1 MKSSWAGPG
10 AMCRV
15 LLCMGCC
22 SLLFDGSGCSGSGS
36 SARPAVH
43 GEGQRPKS
51 AIAEEMAGAQAITR
65 EGVTVYCS
73 EGLGRQAECLAGLIA
88 RQLSDIRAATAFEFT
103 VKQVNVYLKSVEQ
116 VPPGYG
122 PGGEFRL
129 SKTACCMELFVE
141 PGRTSCED
149 IVGLNRIYPDIFVHE
164 LVEWS
169 LIKGSPSPRL
179 LLDHRRR
186 TFWGRTRDEFHY
198 TRWFREGFAC
208 YAGVLACKAT
218 VVGDG
223 SGGGQIL
230 SEVLQ
235 RKLDEQNPFTALANV
250 GRAIFVWHQY
260 QDHAGYPVGRAPPD
274 AYSTEN
280 NHYDAAL
287 GLFLLIEQRYGQ
299 SAIREMI
306 QKVNKLENGTG
317 EDVKRIVS
325 QVLGTD
331 IVEFV
336 EAFRFPKTGLEMV
349 AVYPPY
355 PLPGFT
361 IKEGLWVKGVGVDSP
376 AQRAGIRTGD
386 VVVSLDS
393 DRTVTNFAFE
403 LALYRR
409 MHQESAKIG
418 MWRKGAGHM
427 TMEMNLR
434 E

>member
-1 MKSSWAGPG
+1 MRSSRTGMG
-10 AMCRV
+10 AMCGV
-15 LLCMGCC
+15 LLCIGCGL
-22 SLLFDGSGCSGSGS
+22 LLFDGSGCSGSGS
-36 SARPAVH
+36 STHPVGR
-43 GEGQRPKS
+43 GEGHRAKS
-51 AIAEEMAGAQAITR
+51 AIVEEMAGAQAITR

-73 EGLGRQAECLAGLIA
+73 EDLGRQAECLAGLIA

-116 VPPGYG
+116 VAPARSLAGR
-122 PGGEFRL
+122 FWL
-129 SKTACCMELFVE
+129 SKTACCMVLFVE
-141 PGRTSCED
+141 PDRTSCED
-149 IVGLNRIYPDIFVHE
+149 IIALNRIYPDIFVHE

-169 LIKGSPSPRL
+169 LFKGSPRPRL
-179 LLDHRRR
+179 LLDYRRR

-223 SGGGQIL
+223 SGREKIP

-235 RKLDEQNPFTALANV
+235 RKLDQQNPFTALASV
-250 GRAIFVWHQY
+250 GKGIFVWHQY
-260 QDHAGYPVGRAPPD
+260 QDHAGYAVGRAPPD

-287 GLFLLIEQRYGQ
+287 GLFLLIEHRYGQ
-299 SAIREMI
+299 NAIREII

-331 IVEFV
+331 IVEFA
-336 EAFRFPKTGLEMV
+336 EAFRFPKTGLDLV
-349 AVYPPY
+349 AVYPPD

-361 IKEGLWVKGVGVDSP
+361 IKEGLWVNGVGVDSP

-393 DRTVTNFAFE
+393 DRTVTNFVFE

-409 MHQESAKIG
+409 MHQQSVKIG
-418 MWRKGAGHM
+418 LWRKGAGHM
-427 TMEMNLR
+427 TMEVNLR

>member
-1 MKSSWAGPG
+1 MRSSRTGVG

-36 SARPAVH
+36 STRPVVH
-43 GEGQRPKS
+43 GEGQRSKS

-73 EGLGRQAECLAGLIA
+73 EGLGRQAERLAGLIA

-103 VKQVNVYLKSVEQ
+103 VKQVNVYLKSVER
-116 VPPGYG
+116 VAPSLG
-122 PGGEFRL
+122 PGGKFRL
-129 SKTACCMELFVE
+129 SNTACCMELFVE
-141 PGRTSCED
+141 PGGTSCED
-149 IVGLNRIYPDIFVHE
+149 IVALNRIYPYIFVHE

-169 LIKGSPSPRL
+169 LFKGGPRPRL
-179 LLDHRRR
+179 LLDYRRR

-208 YAGVLACKAT
+208 YAGVLACKTT

-223 SGGGQIL
+223 SGREKIL

-235 RKLDEQNPFTALANV
+235 RKLDQNPFTALASV
-250 GRAIFVWHQY
+250 GKGMFVWHQY
-260 QDHAGYPVGRAPPD
+260 QDHAGYPVGQAPPD

-287 GLFLLIEQRYGQ
+287 GLFLVIERRYGQ
-299 SAIREMI
+299 HAIREII

-331 IVEFV
+331 IVEFA
-336 EAFRFPKTGLEMV
+336 EAFRFPKTGLDMV

-361 IKEGLWVKGVGVDSP
+361 IKEGLWVVDVGVDSP

-393 DRTVTNFAFE
+393 DRTVTNFVFE
-403 LALYRR
+403 LALYKR
-409 MHQESAKIG
+409 MHQQSVRIG
-418 MWRKGAGHM
+418 IWRKGAGHM
-427 TMEMNLR
+427 TVEMNLR